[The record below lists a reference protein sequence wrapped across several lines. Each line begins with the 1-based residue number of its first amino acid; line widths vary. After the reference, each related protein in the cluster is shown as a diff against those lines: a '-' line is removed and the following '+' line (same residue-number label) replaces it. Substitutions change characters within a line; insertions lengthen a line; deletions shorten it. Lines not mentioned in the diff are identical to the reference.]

1 MKRIFQL
8 VLAIIIGIQFES
20 IGQSN
25 FEDVTY
31 LKNGSI
37 VRGLIIEQIPNKSIK
52 IQTRDG
58 NVFVF
63 SLDEIEK
70 ITKETEF
77 KGIGKTDYKSEGFIN
92 FTELSFC
99 PGVGKK
105 QVGSN
110 LSVPNKDYSFGI
122 RTINGYQ
129 ANSNFSVGIGIG
141 FDKYEKES
149 FMPITFDLRYS
160 ILSGKV
166 SPIVI
171 ANFGYSVGLN
181 DYAGGPIINPSIG
194 FRIFISKSIAYLF
207 SIGYKWQSRE
217 YYALYKERSNQPFY
231 SYEMKSQFYQF
242 VTFSTGLSF

>member
-8 VLAIIIGIQFES
+8 ALAIIIGIQFES
-20 IGQSN
+20 NGQSN
-25 FEDVTY
+25 LEDVTY

-37 VRGLIIEQIPNKSIK
+37 VRGLIVEQIPNKSIK
-52 IQTRDG
+52 VQTKDG

-77 KGIGKTDYKSEGFIN
+77 KGIGKTDYRSEGFIN

-105 QVGSN
+105 EVGSN
-110 LSVPNKDYSFGI
+110 PSVPNKDYSFGI

-141 FDKYEKES
+141 LDRYEKES
-149 FMPITFDLRYS
+149 FLPITFDLRYN
-160 ILSGKV
+160 ILRGKV
-166 SPIVI
+166 SPVVN

-194 FRIFISKSIAYLF
+194 FRIFISRSTSYLF
-207 SIGYKWQSRE
+207 NIGYKWQSRE
-217 YYALYKERSNQPFY
+217 YYALNKVRSNPTLY
-231 SYEMKSQFYQF
+231 LYEKKSQFYQF
-242 VTFSTGLSF
+242 MTFSTGLSF